1 MTDKFKLEIIQNDDE
16 IYESTHKNIKYL
28 MKELFDEWKGWNW
41 IKKSK
46 FLPKGE
52 FFVCFKVVLND
63 GYGTELIYEISWVD
77 ELTVE
82 MNKLFKSFQNGFEKE
97 YKITIKENVNE

>member
-1 MTDKFKLEIIQNDDE
+1 MTKKFKLEIIQDD
-16 IYESTHKNIKYL
+16 YCESTHKNIRHL
-28 MKELFDEWKGWNW
+28 MQELFDEWRGWNW

-63 GYGTELIYEISWVD
+63 GCEIEYEISWID

-82 MNKLFKSFQNGFEKE
+82 MNKLFKSFKNGYEKE
-97 YKITIKENVNE
+97 YKITVLENINE